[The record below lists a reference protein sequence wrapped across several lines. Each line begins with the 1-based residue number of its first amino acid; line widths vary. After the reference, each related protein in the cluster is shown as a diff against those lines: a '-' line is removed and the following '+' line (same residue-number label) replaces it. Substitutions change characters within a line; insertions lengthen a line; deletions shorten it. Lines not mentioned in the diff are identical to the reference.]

1 MNTSRH
7 ASNPRG
13 SSAPNLSIEELID
26 AQPLSVRQLAIV
38 ALCFAVAAL
47 DGLDLAIVGFVA
59 PAIRVE
65 WQLHANDLA
74 LLFSAGLLGLTIGAF
89 AAGPI
94 ADTLGRKKVL
104 LAAVA
109 LFGCMCLACAFARGF
124 PELYALRI
132 LTDVGL
138 GAAAPNAITLTSEY
152 CPARR
157 RSFLVTAMFCGFTL
171 GSAAGG
177 GLVVP
182 LIFPHGGWRAVL
194 LFVGVLPLLLL
205 PVLSIVI
212 PESLNY
218 LVLRRAHPG
227 SIATALRRVFPNFD
241 ARAHTL
247 VARRTGT
254 APRSPVSQLFTGRLK
269 ASTFLLWTTY
279 FLNLFVV
286 YLISNWLPTIM
297 ADSGMPL
304 SIATV
309 VVGAFQMGG
318 TIGALT
324 LGYFMDRRRP
334 ETVLSGAY
342 FLGASFIALLG
353 FVIGSKIG
361 LAICIFLAGACVSG
375 SMTGVNALASG
386 LYPTE
391 SRATG
396 VSWSMGIGRLGAVL
410 GSMAGAW
417 LFNRGLGLQAAFGLT
432 ALPAL
437 AISAAIAILGRIHS
451 PTDSPQLQPST
462 SKLTNPIPAAPPMEQ
477 ETYSVH

>member
-1 MNTSRH
+1 MKTNYY

-59 PAIRVE
+59 PAIRAE

-74 LLFSAGLLGLTIGAF
+74 LLFSAGLLGLTVGAF
-89 AAGPI
+89 VAGPI

-132 LTDVGL
+132 LTGVGL

-227 SIATALRRVFPNFD
+227 SIATTLRRVFPNFD

-269 ASTFLLWTTY
+269 ACTFLLWITY

-318 TIGALT
+318 TLGALT

-334 ETVLSGAY
+334 ETVLAGAY

-417 LFNRGLGLQAAFGLT
+417 LFSRGLGLQAAFVLT

-437 AISAAIAILGRIHS
+437 AISATIAILGHIHS
-451 PTDSPQLQPST
+451 VTDSPQLQPSKIQQV
-462 SKLTNPIPAAPPMEQ
+462 S
-477 ETYSVH
+477 

>member
-177 GLVVP
+177 RCSCSWGCCP
-182 LIFPHGGWRAVL
+182 FCCC
-194 LFVGVLPLLLL
+194 
-205 PVLSIVI
+205 
-212 PESLNY
+212 
-218 LVLRRAHPG
+218 
-227 SIATALRRVFPNFD
+227 
-241 ARAHTL
+241 
-247 VARRTGT
+247 
-254 APRSPVSQLFTGRLK
+254 RS
-269 ASTFLLWTTY
+269 
-279 FLNLFVV
+279 
-286 YLISNWLPTIM
+286 
-297 ADSGMPL
+297 
-304 SIATV
+304 
-309 VVGAFQMGG
+309 
-318 TIGALT
+318 
-324 LGYFMDRRRP
+324 
-334 ETVLSGAY
+334 
-342 FLGASFIALLG
+342 
-353 FVIGSKIG
+353 
-361 LAICIFLAGACVSG
+361 
-375 SMTGVNALASG
+375 
-386 LYPTE
+386 
-391 SRATG
+391 
-396 VSWSMGIGRLGAVL
+396 
-410 GSMAGAW
+410 
-417 LFNRGLGLQAAFGLT
+417 
-432 ALPAL
+432 
-437 AISAAIAILGRIHS
+437 
-451 PTDSPQLQPST
+451 
-462 SKLTNPIPAAPPMEQ
+462 
-477 ETYSVH
+477 